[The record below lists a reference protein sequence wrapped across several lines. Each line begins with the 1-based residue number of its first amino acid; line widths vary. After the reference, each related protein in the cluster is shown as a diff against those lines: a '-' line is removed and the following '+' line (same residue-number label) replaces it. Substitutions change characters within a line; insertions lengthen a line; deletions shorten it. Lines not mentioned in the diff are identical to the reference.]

1 MIKKRKFLTSL
12 LDNLKTILIALII
25 AIIIRSLI
33 FQPFYIPSSSM
44 EPTLVVGDRIFVSK
58 YTYGYSRHSFP
69 FSPKLFEQRLFYK
82 KPAQGDLMV
91 FKTPA
96 DNRTDYIKRIIG
108 MPGDE
113 IQFKDGNILIN
124 NNKIKRKKV
133 DSYNF
138 VRCGDV
144 SFDTITYEE
153 TLPNGVKYL
162 AAYNKLGTLQNS
174 KKFIIPQNH
183 FFLLG
188 DNRDCSKDSRYPSVG
203 FVNFVNFVGKAQ
215 IIFFSNDTKISS
227 LVKFW
232 NIHKSFRIERTFKRI
247 N

>member
-1 MIKKRKFLTSL
+1 
-12 LDNLKTILIALII
+12 
-25 AIIIRSLI
+25 
-33 FQPFYIPSSSM
+33 
-44 EPTLVVGDRIFVSK
+44 
-58 YTYGYSRHSFP
+58 
-69 FSPKLFEQRLFYK
+69 
-82 KPAQGDLMV
+82 MV
-91 FKTPA
+91 FKTPV

-133 DSYNF
+133 DSYNL

-162 AAYNKLGTLQNS
+162 AAYNKQGTLQNS

-232 NIHKSFRIERTFKRI
+232 NIHKSFRIERTFKK
-247 N
+247 